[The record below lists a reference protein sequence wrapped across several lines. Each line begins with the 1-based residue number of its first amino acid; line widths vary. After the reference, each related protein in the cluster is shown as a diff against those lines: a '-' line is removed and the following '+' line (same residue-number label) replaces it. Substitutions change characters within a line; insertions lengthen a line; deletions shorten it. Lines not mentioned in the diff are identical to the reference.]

1 MNLYLGGG
9 MYVTVSARRCR
20 APAAVRERAQE
31 RLSRLRRVAPGLI
44 GAEID
49 LSVQRGVHR
58 VDARLLVE
66 GSPAIRASG
75 TGVDFRAALD
85 GALDRARRQITEHKA
100 RRGRRV
106 ARREPVRV

>member
-1 MNLYLGGG
+1 MNLYPGGG
-9 MYVTVSARRCR
+9 MYVTISARRCR
-20 APAAVRERAQE
+20 APVAVRERARE
-31 RLSRLRRVAPGLI
+31 RLSRLRRVAPELI

-58 VDARLLVE
+58 VDACLVIA

-75 TGVDFRAALD
+75 TGADFRAALD
-85 GALDRARRQITEHKA
+85 GALDRARRQITEKKA

>member
-1 MNLYLGGG
+1 
-9 MYVTVSARRCR
+9 MYVTISARRCR
-20 APAAVRERAQE
+20 APVAVRERARE
-31 RLSRLRRVAPGLI
+31 RLSRLRRVAPELI

-58 VDARLLVE
+58 VDACLVIA

-75 TGVDFRAALD
+75 TGADFRAALD
-85 GALDRARRQITEHKA
+85 GALDRARRQITEKKA